1 MEATESPDD
10 TELFAR
16 IASGD
21 AEAFAGF
28 YDRHSRLLFGIAFKI
43 LGSTHEAEDILQD
56 ACVTL
61 WERAPLYD
69 SRLGTPL
76 SWVVTLTRNKA
87 IDRLRFHRR
96 KADLVESAAAEASV
110 QQDSA
115 SSEQSAHAVATGEDA
130 VLIRAALETLS
141 PDQREALHLGFFC
154 GLTHAEIAERLNQPL
169 GTIKARIRRGM
180 LTLRDALEGR
190 L

>member
-1 MEATESPDD
+1 MEAIESPGDA
-10 TELFAR
+10 ELFSR

-43 LGSTHEAEDILQD
+43 LGSAHEAEDILQD
-56 ACVTL
+56 ACVTF

-87 IDRLRFHRR
+87 IDRLRLHRR
-96 KADLVESAAAEASV
+96 KADLVESAAAEAV
-110 QQDSA
+110 VHQDPPTPHNST
-115 SSEQSAHAVATGEDA
+115 QAVASGENA
-130 VLIRAALETLS
+130 ALVRAALDTLS
-141 PDQREALHLGFFC
+141 ADQREALHLGFFC